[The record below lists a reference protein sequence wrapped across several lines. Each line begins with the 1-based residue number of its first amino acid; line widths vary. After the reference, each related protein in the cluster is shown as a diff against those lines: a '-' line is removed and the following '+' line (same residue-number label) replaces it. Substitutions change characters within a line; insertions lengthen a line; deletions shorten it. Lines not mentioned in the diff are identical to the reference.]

1 MYLWHILSRPN
12 NEMIYRCYLAQ
23 KLSPAKNDYFLM
35 ISKEREKYGIEL
47 SDSEIQNMSKTKFR
61 KIVYESVERYA
72 ISNLI
77 STAKT
82 QSKCQSL
89 LKNISEKNFQI
100 QKYLISDGLT
110 KEEQLLLF
118 SLRSFTFP
126 VKTNFK
132 YLFDNNMKCRG
143 CQDPL
148 SIENVEHISK
158 SCRIFK
164 NERHNDVIDFENVFG
179 PLDDQ
184 IRFVKKFKVIA
195 RKWKL
200 ILEINEKTM

>member
-1 MYLWHILSRPN
+1 M
-12 NEMIYRCYLAQ
+12 
-23 KLSPAKNDYFLM
+23 
-35 ISKEREKYGIEL
+35 
-47 SDSEIQNMSKTKFR
+47 
-61 KIVYESVERYA
+61 
-72 ISNLI
+72 
-77 STAKT
+77 
-82 QSKCQSL
+82 
-89 LKNISEKNFQI
+89 
-100 QKYLISDGLT
+100 
-110 KEEQLLLF
+110 LLF

-132 YLFDNNMKCRG
+132 YLVDNNMRCRG

-148 SIENVEHISK
+148 SIENVEHIPK